1 MVKRVLGA
9 AGIFCVVY
17 LVMMGL
23 LSFQQEKLIF
33 FPEKLPA
40 DYTFGFDREAEE
52 IAIPAPDGMRL
63 HGLLFKA
70 DESTGLVFYLHGNAG
85 SVASWGW
92 VHEAYTALGYDVFVL
107 DYRGYG
113 KSQGEISSEDQ
124 FYTDAEAAFLEV
136 ASRYSGKRIIVAG
149 YSIGTAAAARLAA
162 LHTPTLLLLQA
173 PYYSLSDLMQSLYP
187 FVPGFLLR
195 YKFETYTFVAQ
206 TKSPIVVFHG
216 AQDEIIYPGSAEKLR
231 AHLKPTDKVMM
242 LIGQGHNG
250 MNENP
255 TFRSEL
261 AQVLS
266 QLPPA
271 KP

>member
-1 MVKRVLGA
+1 MKQVIGA
-9 AGIFCVVY
+9 AVLVGTLY

-33 FPEKLPA
+33 FPEKLPV
-40 DYTFGFDREAEE
+40 DYTFRFDQEAEE
-52 IAIPAPDGMRL
+52 IRIPAPDGVLL
-63 HGLLFKA
+63 HGLHFKSE
-70 DESTGLVFYLHGNAG
+70 ESKGLVFYLHGNAG

-92 VHEAYTALGYDVFVL
+92 AHEAYTALGYDMFVL

-113 KSQGEISSEDQ
+113 KSQGEISSEKQ
-124 FYTDAEAAFLEV
+124 FYADAEAAFLEM
-136 ASRYSGKRIIVAG
+136 AGRYSGKHVLVVG

-162 LHTPTLLLLQA
+162 LHSPTLLLLQA

-187 FVPGFLLR
+187 MVPGFLLR

-206 TKSPIVVFHG
+206 TKSPIAIFHG
-216 AQDEIIYPGSAEKLR
+216 AQDEIIYPGSSEKLK
-231 AHLKPTDKVMM
+231 AYLKPTDRVI
-242 LIGQGHNG
+242 LLEGQGHNG

-255 TFRSEL
+255 AFRREL
-261 AQVLS
+261 ANVLHN
-266 QLPPA
+266 LPPA

>member
-1 MVKRVLGA
+1 MKRVIGA
-9 AGIFCVVY
+9 AVLICTLY
-17 LVMMGL
+17 LVVMSL

-40 DYTFGFDREAEE
+40 AYTFRFDREAEE
-52 IAIPAPDGMRL
+52 IRIPAPDGVLL
-63 HGLLFKA
+63 HGLLFRAGASK
-70 DESTGLVFYLHGNAG
+70 GLVFYLHGNAG

-92 VHEAYTALGYDVFVL
+92 VHAAYTALGYDVFVL

-113 KSQGEISSEDQ
+113 KSQGEISSEEQ
-124 FYTDAEAAFLEV
+124 FYADAEAAFLEM
-136 ASRYSGKRIIVAG
+136 AGRYSGRHLIVAG

-173 PYYSLSDLMQSLYP
+173 PYYSLGDLMKSLYP

-206 TKSPIVVFHG
+206 TKSPILIFHG
-216 AQDEIIYPGSAEKLR
+216 AQDEIIYPGSSEKLK
-231 AHLKPTDKVMM
+231 AYLKPSDSVI
-242 LIGQGHNG
+242 LLEGQGHNG

-255 TFRSEL
+255 AFRREL
-261 AQVLS
+261 AQVLAR
-266 QLPPA
+266 LPPA